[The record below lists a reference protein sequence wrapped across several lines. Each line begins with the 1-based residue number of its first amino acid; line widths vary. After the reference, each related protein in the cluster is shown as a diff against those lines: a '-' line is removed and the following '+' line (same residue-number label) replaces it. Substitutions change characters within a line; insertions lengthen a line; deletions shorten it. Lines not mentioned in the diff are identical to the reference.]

1 MLLTNVRLVP
11 GKTLVDIAIQGET
24 ISNVSQHNL
33 HNKRD
38 EFAIDFENA
47 IAFPGLINSHDH
59 LDFNCFPMLGKGDY
73 KNYTQWGN
81 DIHERYKQEINAVL
95 KIPVALRTSWGI
107 YKNLLAGV
115 TTVVNHGDV
124 LKIEEDPLITVKQEL
139 QNLHSVGFQKKWK
152 WKLNDPFKMNTNCVI
167 HVGEGTDERS
177 EDEID
182 ELIKW
187 NLLRRKLIG
196 IHAVAMNSYQAK
208 KFSAI
213 VWCPESN
220 KFLLNKTADVKILK
234 NHTKLLFGTDSTL
247 TGNWNVWQHLRLA
260 RDTQQVTDEELFDMN
275 TKTASAIW
283 GLNNGDIA
291 RGKQADIV
299 IAKAGNGNYLWDD
312 LFATDPADILVII
325 HKGKI
330 RLFDDTILPQLEQTN
345 FDLKKYKPVALNG
358 TIKYVEGDLP
368 ALINAIKSHYPKATF
383 PCNELHLEVKAR
395 HA

>member
-1 MLLTNVRLVP
+1 MLFTNVRLIP
-11 GKTLVDIAIQGET
+11 GRALVDIAIKGEM
-24 ISNVSQHNL
+24 ISHISQHN
-33 HNKRD
+33 
-38 EFAIDFENA
+38 AYIDPGPLNINFENA

-59 LDFNCFPMLGKGDY
+59 LDFNCFPMLGKAGY
-73 KNYTQWGN
+73 KNYTEWGN

-95 KIPVALRTSWGI
+95 KIPITLRTAWGI
-107 YKNLLAGV
+107 YKNLLAGI

-124 LKIEEDPLITVKQEL
+124 LKIEDPLITVKQEL

-152 WKLNDPFKMNTNCVI
+152 WKLNDPFKMNKNCVI
-167 HVGEGTDERS
+167 HIGEGIDERA

-187 NLLRRKLIG
+187 NLLKRKLIG

-247 TGNWNVWQHLRLA
+247 TGNWNAWQHLRLA
-260 RDTQQVTDEELFDMN
+260 RDTQQVTDEELFDMI
-275 TKTASAIW
+275 TKTASTTW

-291 RGKQADIV
+291 TGKQADIV

-312 LFATDPADILVII
+312 FFAMDPADILMVI

-330 RLFDDTILPQLEQTN
+330 RLFDDIILPQLKQTN
-345 FDLKKYKPVALNG
+345 FDSKKYKPIALNG

-368 ALINAIKSHYPKATF
+368 ALINTIKTYYSKAAF
-383 PCNELHLEVKAR
+383 PCNELNLDVKPQ